1 MQRGKISFTNES
13 FTEGSIE
20 QVAADGAAVP
30 QRGFRRRAAKL
41 GLYGLVLAGL
51 VGGTAAWASAGKT
64 VDLRID
70 GQDRAVHTSATDVQG
85 VLAAAHVKVG
95 SHDLVAPDLHSTVS
109 NGGRIVLSR
118 GHLLR
123 LSVNGQV
130 REVWVNA
137 DSVAEALGQLGYSSR
152 DLVSVSRSKRLDS
165 GVTNLALTSPK
176 WLTFVRRG
184 VRTTVLSAG
193 PTVRQAAIDGG
204 IVLGPNDQLSVPA
217 GSPITSNEVIKIQ
230 QVSYRTSVVQVDVP
244 YATVRTND
252 PNSYTGTSSVTTA
265 GQDGVSRITYQLVYL
280 DGKLSGRVPAWTTVL
295 SPVVNQQ
302 ISVGTKTAPVGSTVP
317 SGDAQQIAAGM
328 VAAHG
333 WGSDQFSCL
342 VSLWNKE
349 SGWRT
354 DASNSSG
361 AYGIPQALPGS
372 KMASAGSDWQTNP
385 ATQISWGLGYIA
397 GVYGTPCSA
406 WAHSQQYNWY

>member
-13 FTEGSIE
+13 FTEGSIPAE
-20 QVAADGAAVP
+20 EAAARP
-30 QRGFRRRAAKL
+30 SLRRRAL
-41 GLYGLVLAGL
+41 RFGLYGVVLAGL
-51 VGGTAAWASAGKT
+51 VGGTAAWASGGKT

-70 GQDRAVHTSATDVQG
+70 GQDRAVHTSASNVQG
-85 VLAAAHVKVG
+85 VLAAAHVTVG
-95 SHDLVAPDLHSTVS
+95 SHDLVAPDLQSTVRD
-109 NGGRIVLSR
+109 GGRIVVSR

-165 GVTNLALTSPK
+165 GVTDLALASPK
-176 WLTFVRRG
+176 RLTFVRKG

-193 PTVRQAAIDGG
+193 PTVQQAVIDGG
-204 IVLGPNDQLSVPA
+204 ITLGPSDRLSVPA
-217 GSPITSNEVIKIQ
+217 SSKITSNEVIKIQ

-244 YATVRTND
+244 YRTVQHDD
-252 PNSYTGTSSVTTA
+252 PNSYTGTSTVTTA
-265 GQDGVSRITYQLVYL
+265 GKAGVSRVTYQLVYL

-302 ISVGTKTAPVGSTVP
+302 TSVGTKSAPVGSTVP
-317 SGDAQQIAAGM
+317 SGDAQQIASGM
-328 VAAHG
+328 VASRG

-372 KMASAGSDWQTNP
+372 KMSSAGSDWQTNP
-385 ATQISWGLGYIA
+385 ATQISWGLGYIKA
-397 GVYGTPCSA
+397 IYGDPCKA
-406 WAHSQQYNWY
+406 WAFWQVNHYY

>member
-1 MQRGKISFTNES
+1 LQRGKFSFSEES
-13 FTEGSIE
+13 FSEGSIE
-20 QVAADGAAVP
+20 EGLAAAP
-30 QRGFRRRAAKL
+30 RRSLKRRAGKL

-51 VGGTAAWASAGKT
+51 LGGSAAWVSGGKT

-70 GQDRAVHTSATDVQG
+70 GQDRTVHTSAGDVQG
-85 VLAAAHVKVG
+85 VLAAAHVTVG
-95 SHDLVAPDLHSTVS
+95 AHDLVAPDLQSAVH
-109 NGGRIVLSR
+109 NGAQIVISR

-137 DSVAEALGQLGYSSR
+137 DSVAEALSQLGYSSR
-152 DLVSVSRSKRLDS
+152 DLASVSRSKRLDS
-165 GVTNLALTSPK
+165 GVTDLALTSPK
-176 WLTFVRRG
+176 RLTFVRRG

-193 PTVRQAAIDGG
+193 PTVSQAVIDGG
-204 IVLGPNDQLSVPA
+204 ITLGPSDRLSVPTS
-217 GSPITSNEVIKIQ
+217 SPITNNEVIKIQ

-244 YATVRTND
+244 YATVRHND
-252 PNSYTGTSSVTTA
+252 PNSYVGTSSVTTT
-265 GQDGVSRITYQLVYL
+265 GRDGISRITYQLVYL
-280 DGKLSGRVPAWTTVL
+280 DGKLAGQVPAWTTVVRQ
-295 SPVVNQQ
+295 VVNQQ
-302 ISVGTKTAPVGSTVP
+302 TSVGTKTAPVGSTVP

-328 VAAHG
+328 VAARG

-372 KMASAGSDWQTNP
+372 KMSSAGSDWQTNP

-406 WAHSQQYNWY
+406 WAHSQSYNWY

>member
-1 MQRGKISFTNES
+1 LQRGKISFTNES
-13 FTEGSIE
+13 FTEGSIPPE
-20 QVAADGAAVP
+20 AAARP
-30 QRGFRRRAAKL
+30 SLRRRAL
-41 GLYGLVLAGL
+41 RFGLYAVVLAGL
-51 VGGTAAWASAGKT
+51 VGGTAAWASGGKT

-70 GQDRAVHTSATDVQG
+70 GQDRAVHTSASDVQG

-95 SHDLVAPDLHSTVS
+95 SHDLVAPDLQSAVRD
-109 NGGRIVLSR
+109 GGRIVVSR

-165 GVTNLALTSPK
+165 GVTDLALASPK
-176 WLTFVRRG
+176 RLTFVRKG

-193 PTVRQAAIDGG
+193 PTVRQAVIDGG
-204 IVLGPNDQLSVPA
+204 ITLGPSDQLSVPA
-217 GSPITSNEVIKIQ
+217 SSKITSNEVIRIQ

-244 YATVRTND
+244 YSTVRHND
-252 PNSYTGTSSVTTA
+252 PNSYTGTSTVTTA
-265 GQDGVSRITYQLVYL
+265 GKAGVSRVTYQLVYL

-302 ISVGTKTAPVGSTVP
+302 TSVGTKSAPVGSTVP
-317 SGDAQQIAAGM
+317 SGDAQQIASGM

-372 KMASAGSDWQTNP
+372 KMSSAGSDWQTNP

-406 WAHSQQYNWY
+406 WAHSQAYNWY